1 MGCAGRA
8 FPLRGAA
15 RAQVHDRPE
24 SRDAAPSLARDRR
37 TQAARSGTGV
47 AGHVIA
53 AAAIIMVAVFIVFTI
68 FGVPT
73 IQAAGLGAAVAVVAS
88 AALVQLAFMP
98 ALMTLMGDR
107 IWWLPRWLDRVLP
120 RIELE

>member
-1 MGCAGRA
+1 M
-8 FPLRGAA
+8 
-15 RAQVHDRPE
+15 
-24 SRDAAPSLARDRR
+24 
-37 TQAARSGTGV
+37 
-47 AGHVIA
+47 IA